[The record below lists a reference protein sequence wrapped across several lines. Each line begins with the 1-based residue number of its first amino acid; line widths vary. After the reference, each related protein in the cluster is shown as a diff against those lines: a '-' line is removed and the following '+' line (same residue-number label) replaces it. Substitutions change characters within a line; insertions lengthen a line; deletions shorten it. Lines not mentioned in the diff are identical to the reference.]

1 MEGRE
6 GGGKGEKEEGRE
18 GGGKREVEGREE
30 GGKGEKEED
39 NICMGLSTVR
49 K

>member
-1 MEGRE
+1 M
-6 GGGKGEKEEGRE
+6 EGRE

-30 GGKGEKEED
+30 EGKGEKEED